1 MPLSSDIQVAD
12 QQGNLRDGITFS
24 ISYKSSILDIL
35 SVLGQVALSI
45 GDDQWFHVK
54 LEPLT
59 VGDTVFNADLPVF
72 PIP

>member
-1 MPLSSDIQVAD
+1 M
-12 QQGNLRDGITFS
+12 
-24 ISYKSSILDIL
+24 
-35 SVLGQVALSI
+35 SI